1 MLAES
6 LPCAP
11 TVLPLGLR
19 RTRNALL
26 PPPLSG
32 PVPIAAADNDASPA
46 SGNFVACPESGSG
59 QIRAGKTHNF
69 GTALKPRWIVGT
81 ERLDQ

>member
-26 PPPLSG
+26 PPPLTG
-32 PVPIAAADNDASPA
+32 PVPISAPDNGTSPA
-46 SGNFVACPESGSG
+46 RGNSVACPETGWG